1 MSDNELIVPDDIPD
15 DWEPEGETEP
25 GDESIPLDGDD
36 HTLIAAEVFEETY
49 NA

>member
-36 HTLIAAEVFEETY
+36 HTLIAAKEFEETY